1 MQRELEMELR
11 QKELETEL
19 EYQKVKLEMSRMDHK
34 IQMEI
39 LKGARTTTD
48 AQQQCTAA
56 QAQNTEKVCFCHFG
70 SGSNSFPFQPAF
82 LPSDSFR
89 GFVMS

>member
-1 MQRELEMELR
+1 MEYNVR
-11 QKELETEL
+11 QKEFEL
-19 EYQKVKLEMSRMDHK
+19 ELQHVKLEQSRMDHE
-34 IQMEI
+34 IRMEI
-39 LKGARTTTD
+39 LKGARATTD

-89 GFVMS
+89 GFGMS